1 MKRISELEYID
12 LIDELDSEKKTLTG
26 GEAERIREKMSNI
39 KHYTRKV
46 ISFKKEFDN
55 NYLLNFDENSVE
67 IDKFNSLYTVSVLR
81 GKKKSITGLEDRFY
95 TFKNFN
101 QIIDNLEYLIR

>member
-26 GEAERIREKMSNI
+26 GEAERIRDKMSNI
-39 KHYTRKV
+39 TYYTRKV

-55 NYLLNFDENSVE
+55 NYLINFDGNSIE

-81 GKKKSITGLEDRFY
+81 GKKKSIIGLEDKFY
-95 TFKNFN
+95 TFKNLN
-101 QIIDNLEYLIR
+101 QIIDNLEHLTK